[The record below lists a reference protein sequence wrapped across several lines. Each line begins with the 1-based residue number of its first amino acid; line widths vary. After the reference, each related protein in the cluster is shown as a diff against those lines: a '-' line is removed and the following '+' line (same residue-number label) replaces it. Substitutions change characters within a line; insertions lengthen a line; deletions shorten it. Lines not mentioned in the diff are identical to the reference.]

1 MSIKLKNKMIIISK
15 EQKITVRKLL
25 EQLVYVDP
33 RFQRNACWKP
43 DQKEKYL
50 ISLSQGFAINPII
63 SADAKKCEKFCAK
76 IGEETEQGDFKH
88 VIDSQSGDFISVDG
102 QNRTKALKS
111 YVNNEFSSK
120 AFSKNKQK
128 TFFRDLSKE
137 EKEEFLE
144 MKVLVVNV
152 VQATYT
158 QLTEIFTAVNG
169 GEPLNRMELRN
180 AKNTPIARFIRDLAK
195 KYPFVLNRIESVT
208 ERRMKHLDTILKIAC
223 FMHSSKLKGGLKAQ
237 QNLPFS
243 DNALD
248 EFYDFGLGKGLH
260 NFKAYG
266 KNYEANV
273 DSMMQWLDKVIAQA
287 KNSEGDPV
295 KVTMPLLWAF
305 CSVYRLMKSGGL
317 SSLRDYAKASS
328 NYHGVIYDVVC
339 RAHLELTQQSHIDFG
354 RDSQRGKNPSK
365 VDYYCYFSTD
375 VKCYKKREKV
385 KNLLKKKVREVV
397 QQEIDRDMKTF
408 QRAS

>member
-1 MSIKLKNKMIIISK
+1 MNIKLKNKIRIISNEK
-15 EQKITVRKLL
+15 KITVREFL
-25 EQLVYVDP
+25 EQQVYVDP
-33 RFQRNACWKP
+33 RFQRNACWKA

-76 IGEETEQGDFKH
+76 IAEETEQGDFKH
-88 VIDSQSGDFISVDG
+88 VIDSQSSDFISVDG

-128 TFFRDLSKE
+128 TFFKDLSKE
-137 EKEEFLE
+137 EREEFLQ
-144 MKVLVVNV
+144 MKILVVNV
-152 VQATYT
+152 VQATYS

-169 GEPLNRMELRN
+169 GAPLNRMELRN
-180 AKNTPIARFIRDLAK
+180 AKNTPIARFIRELAK

-208 ERRMKHLDTILKIAC
+208 ESRMKHLDTILKIAC
-223 FMHSSKLKGGLKAQ
+223 FMHSSKLKGTLKAQ

-260 NFKAYG
+260 NLKVYG
-266 KNYEANV
+266 KNYETSV
-273 DSMMQWLDKVIAQA
+273 DDMMQWLDKVVAQA
-287 KNSEGDPV
+287 NNSEGEPV
-295 KVTMPLLWAF
+295 KVTMPLLWAL

-317 SSLRDYAKASS
+317 RSLRDYAKASS
-328 NYHGVIYDVVC
+328 NYHGVIYDVVY
-339 RAHLELTQQSHIDFG
+339 RSHLELTQQSHIDFG
-354 RDSQRGKNPSK
+354 RNSQRGLDPSK

-385 KNLLKKKVREVV
+385 RNLLKTKVREVV
-397 QQEIDRDMKTF
+397 KKEIERDLKTL